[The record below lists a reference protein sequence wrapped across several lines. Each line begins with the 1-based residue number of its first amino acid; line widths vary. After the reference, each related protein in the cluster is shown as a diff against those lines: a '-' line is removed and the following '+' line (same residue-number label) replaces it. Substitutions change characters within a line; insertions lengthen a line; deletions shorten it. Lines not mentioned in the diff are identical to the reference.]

1 LLVAYFYCA
10 GIFILNLVCR
20 DAKLKKKT
28 LEDLRR
34 NFTSIA
40 SVPLEEEVNEV
51 VFCSTSKSAEEMMK
65 WVKDSATK
73 ANVFAKKAK
82 AKDELLNVTELF
94 KHFSIQ

>member
-1 LLVAYFYCA
+1 MST

-34 NFTSIA
+34 SFKSIA

-51 VFCSTSKSAEEMMK
+51 VFCSTSKSAEEIKK
-65 WVKDSATK
+65 WVKDSANK
-73 ANVFAKKAK
+73 ANIFAKKAK
-82 AKDELLNVTELF
+82 AKDELLNVTELCSNL
-94 KHFSIQ
+94 SIH